1 MQSKNMTKV
10 ANIGKGVEPT
20 DKVFLQAKFD
30 QLVEDYDHC
39 VGTREFDIREELSG
53 AEDVDDITLNNI
65 RYETSKHLRSFLEAG
80 FDANII
86 VKMLSCEDVWKHYD
100 ALKSHGAKQKTLKR
114 KVLDYLIL
122 EFEYGKDEEILNNF
136 ITFYERG
143 IGFTTLLSNISVGYG
158 DNYQYDGRIA
168 SELEEK
174 MTYER
179 LLSEG
184 VDEKTAKELAE
195 KYQKYME

>member
-1 MQSKNMTKV
+1 MTTIV
-10 ANIGKGVEPT
+10 SNNIGKGVK
-20 DKVFLQAKFD
+20 DRVFLQAKFD
-30 QLVEDYDHC
+30 QLVDDYNQC
-39 VGTREFDIREELSG
+39 VGTRKFDMCEELSG
-53 AEDVDDITLNNI
+53 AEDVDDITLDNI
-65 RYETSKHLRSFLEAG
+65 RNETSKHLRSFLEAG

-86 VKMLSCEDVWKHYD
+86 IKMLSCEDVWKHYN
-100 ALKSHGAKQKTLKR
+100 ALKSHGAKQKILKR
-114 KVLDYLIL
+114 KVLDYLVFQ
-122 EFEYGKDEEILNNF
+122 FEYGKDDEILENF
-136 ITFYERG
+136 VAFYKRG

-158 DNYQYDGRIA
+158 NNWQYDGRIA
-168 SELEEK
+168 SKLEEK

>member
-1 MQSKNMTKV
+1 MTTIV
-10 ANIGKGVEPT
+10 SNNIGKEVK
-20 DKVFLQAKFD
+20 DRVFLQAKFD
-30 QLVEDYDHC
+30 QLVDDYNQC

-65 RYETSKHLRSFLEAG
+65 RHETSKHLRSFLEAG

-86 VKMLSCEDVWKHYD
+86 VKMLSCEDAWKHYN
-100 ALKSHGAKQKTLKR
+100 ALKSHGAKQKILKR
-114 KVLDYLIL
+114 KVLDYLTL
-122 EFEYGKDEEILNNF
+122 QFEYGNDDVILENF
-136 ITFYERG
+136 VAFYERG
-143 IGFTTLLSNISVGYG
+143 VGFTTLLSNISVGYG

-184 VDEKTAKELAE
+184 VDEKTAKELTE